1 MKKVIKNHIKQIKQV
16 TIICLVALV
25 CAGCTNSKKLTQS
38 YTFEVETGDTVKIS
52 LDISDKSN
60 KSNKYKLKQKDGQF
74 LIKNDK
80 ETLSQ
85 GIFITKDMYDQY
97 VSLLSSN
104 SDISVLEKDKTNDCS
119 YYLYE
124 YKGEAGTE
132 HDYVVWLNDSST
144 GILMG
149 SLQNKKVAK
158 EIFEKLTF
166 EVK

>member
-1 MKKVIKNHIKQIKQV
+1 M
-16 TIICLVALV
+16 ICLVALV

-38 YTFEVETGDTVKIS
+38 YTFEVETGDTVKVS
-52 LDISDKSN
+52 LDVSDKSN

-85 GIFITKDMYDQY
+85 GIFITKDTYDQY

-104 SDISVLEKDKTNDCS
+104 SDISVLEKDKTKGCS

-124 YKGEAGTE
+124 YKGEAGTG
-132 HDYVVWLNDSST
+132 HAYVVWLNDSST
-144 GILMG
+144 GILIG

-158 EIFEKLTF
+158 DIFEKLIF

>member
-1 MKKVIKNHIKQIKQV
+1 MKKVIRNHIKQIKQV
-16 TIICLVALV
+16 TMICLVALV

-38 YTFEVETGDTVKIS
+38 YTFEVETGDTVKVS
-52 LDISDKSN
+52 LDVSDKSN

-85 GIFITKDMYDQY
+85 GIFITKDTYDQY

-104 SDISVLEKDKTNDCS
+104 SDISVLEKDKTKGCS
-119 YYLYE
+119 YLYE

-144 GILMG
+144 GILIG

-158 EIFEKLTF
+158 DIFEKLTF

>member
-1 MKKVIKNHIKQIKQV
+1 M
-16 TIICLVALV
+16 ICLVALV
-25 CAGCTNSKKLTQS
+25 RAGCTNSKKLTQS
-38 YTFEVETGDTVKIS
+38 YTFEVETGDTVKVS
-52 LDISDKSN
+52 LDVSDKSN

-85 GIFITKDMYDQY
+85 GIFITKDTYDQY

-104 SDISVLEKDKTNDCS
+104 SDISVLEKDKTKGCS

-144 GILMG
+144 GILIG

-158 EIFEKLTF
+158 DIFEKLIF

>member
-1 MKKVIKNHIKQIKQV
+1 MKKLIKNHIKQIKQV

-38 YTFEVETGDTVKIS
+38 YTFEVETGDTVKVS
-52 LDISDKSN
+52 LDVSDKSN

-74 LIKNDK
+74 FIKNDK

-85 GIFITKDMYDQY
+85 GIFITKDTYDQY

-104 SDISVLEKDKTNDCS
+104 NDISVLEKDKTKECS

-158 EIFEKLTF
+158 DIFEKLTF

>member
-1 MKKVIKNHIKQIKQV
+1 MKKVIRNHIKQIKQV
-16 TIICLVALV
+16 TMICLVALV

-38 YTFEVETGDTVKIS
+38 YTFEVETGDTVKVS
-52 LDISDKSN
+52 LDVSDKSN

-85 GIFITKDMYDQY
+85 GIFITKDTYDQY

-104 SDISVLEKDKTNDCS
+104 SDISVLEKDKTKGCS

-124 YKGEAGTE
+124 YKGEAKTE

-144 GILMG
+144 GILIG

-158 EIFEKLTF
+158 DIFEKLTF